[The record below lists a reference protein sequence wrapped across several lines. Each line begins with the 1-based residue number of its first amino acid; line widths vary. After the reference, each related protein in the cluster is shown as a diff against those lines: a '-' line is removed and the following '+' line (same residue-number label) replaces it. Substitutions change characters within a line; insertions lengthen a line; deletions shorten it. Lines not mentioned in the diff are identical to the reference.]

1 MGMKEDLIR
10 SEEENQRHKELVDVN
25 RKRRELL
32 RQHEDE
38 NQLILV
44 QVFNR

>member
-10 SEEENQRHKELVDVN
+10 SEEENQRHKELVDTN

-32 RQHEDE
+32 KQHEDT
-38 NQLILV
+38 QLVPV